1 MFCMTATN
9 CTNNITF
16 EGSTTDTSGG
26 LPTSITM
33 LGVVFSVGSGRTN
46 GGVEVIE
53 GTNVGAPGT
62 NILTASGDIL
72 GPLGTINNIEIT
84 MPTGVTAVG
93 FDIKSGNTTA
103 GSFTGGT
110 YEIYVNG
117 MLAQTVVIPDYQ
129 SFGFFGITDMAGI
142 QSIAI
147 RAITGGE
154 PVIDNFTFGPNA
166 VVEPVPEPAS
176 MVLLGTGLVGLAAI
190 ARKRRATKD
199 EASDRAL

>member
-16 EGSTTDTSGG
+16 EGPTTDTSGG

-53 GTNVGAPGT
+53 GSNVGAAGT
-62 NILTASGDIL
+62 NVLTASGDIL
-72 GPLGTINNIEIT
+72 GPLTMLNNIEIT
-84 MPTGVTAVG
+84 LPTGVTAVG

-103 GSFTGGT
+103 GSQTGGS

-117 MLAQTVVIPDYQ
+117 TLASTVVIPDYQ
-129 SFGFFGITDMAGI
+129 SFGFFGITDMNGI

-154 PVIDNFTFGPNA
+154 PVIDNFTFGPNEIM
-166 VVEPVPEPAS
+166 EPVPEPAS

-190 ARKRRATKD
+190 ARKRRSATDKTS
-199 EASDRAL
+199 EGAM